1 MPYVQRNESGEIIA
15 LWKEPPEGE
24 HDFIPASDPAV
35 PAFLDTLVRP
45 GDANGHFSLA
55 SDLQMVRVI
64 EDVINLLIAK
74 HVIVLTDL
82 PEAVQ
87 NKLLQQRSRRE
98 HLLGSTAII
107 AEGEQKLF

>member
-1 MPYVQRNESGEIIA
+1 MPYVKRDQNGHIVA
-15 LWKEPPEGE
+15 AWKEAPEPGCE
-24 HDFIPASDPAV
+24 FVAE
-35 PAFLDTLVRP
+35 
-45 GDANGHFSLA
+45 GDAQLVTFLGFDNGRGNGHFTLA

-64 EDVINLLIAK
+64 EDVINILIAK

-87 NKLLQQRSRRE
+87 NKLLQQRHRRE
-98 HLLGSTAII
+98 NLLGSTAII

>member
-24 HDFIPASDPAV
+24 HEFVPASDPAI

-87 NKLLQQRSRRE
+87 NKLLQQRHRRE
-98 HLLGSTAII
+98 NLLGSTAMI

>member
-64 EDVINLLIAK
+64 EDLINLLITK
-74 HVIVLTDL
+74 GLIVLTDL
-82 PEAVQ
+82 PVAVQ
-87 NKLLQQRSRRE
+87 NKLLQQRARRE
-98 HLLGSTAII
+98 RLLGSFSII
-107 AEGEQKLF
+107 SEGDKGLF

>member
-1 MPYVQRNESGEIIA
+1 MPYVQRNEKGEIIA
-15 LWKEPPEGE
+15 LSKEPPEGKHE
-24 HDFIPASDPAV
+24 FITASDPAI
-35 PAFLDTLVRP
+35 PAFLDAIARP
-45 GDANGHFSLA
+45 GEANGHFSLA
-55 SDLQMVRVI
+55 TDLQMVRVI

-98 HLLGSTAII
+98 NLLGSTAII
-107 AEGEQKLF
+107 ADGEQKLF

>member
-1 MPYVQRNESGEIIA
+1 MPYVKRDQNGEIIA
-15 LWKEPPEGE
+15 IWKDAPEPGCE
-24 HDFIPASDPAV
+24 HLPDGDPQLAV
-35 PAFLDTLVRP
+35 FLSATK
-45 GDANGHFSLA
+45 ANGQFSIA

-64 EDVINLLIAK
+64 EDVINILIAK

-98 HLLGSTAII
+98 NLLGSTAII

>member
-1 MPYVQRNESGEIIA
+1 MPYVKRDQQGDIVA
-15 LWKEPPEGE
+15 VWKDQPEAGCE
-24 HDFIPASDPAV
+24 FLTDGDPELAV
-35 PAFLDTLVRP
+35 FLGVLKAD
-45 GDANGHFSLA
+45 GNGAEFSVA

-87 NKLLQQRSRRE
+87 NKLLQQRHRRE
-98 HLLGSTAII
+98 NLLGSTTII
-107 AEGEQKLF
+107 NEGEQRLF